1 MRLVILD
8 NSQTRPQVEAI
19 DAVDRANIGPWF
31 EGVIDEMSKLPWDR
45 PDWSSEDPRPLSIA
59 AVAELMLILLE
70 MVPEY
75 GTPPQMSP
83 TWSGGVMAVW
93 ELGDFCL
100 AIETAPDRRA
110 QYFYVDERDGND
122 FGEEGDVP
130 GNEERVRRW
139 AINIADAI
147 AELH

>member
-1 MRLVILD
+1 MRRVILD

-19 DAVDRANIGPWF
+19 DAVDRANIGSWF

-45 PDWSSEDPRPLSIA
+45 PNWSSEDPRPLSIA

-93 ELGDFCL
+93 ELVVRNLCNDGLIGTGSLTGHTGLYGDY
-100 AIETAPDRRA
+100 RRA
-110 QYFYVDERDGND
+110 IWHSTPVISRMLVY
-122 FGEEGDVP
+122 
-130 GNEERVRRW
+130 
-139 AINIADAI
+139 
-147 AELH
+147 

>member
-1 MRLVILD
+1 MLESLTPRATPISGSQYWWLPQLMRRVILD

-19 DAVDRANIGPWF
+19 DAVDRANVGLWF

-75 GTPPQMSP
+75 GTPPQINP

-93 ELGDFCL
+93 EL
-100 AIETAPDRRA
+100 
-110 QYFYVDERDGND
+110 N
-122 FGEEGDVP
+122 
-130 GNEERVRRW
+130 
-139 AINIADAI
+139 
-147 AELH
+147 